1 MQNRRHRFLFA
12 IKRLVP
18 ILLIFL
24 VGSSLVYD
32 RSLATPKLSLTNL
45 PEISLDGVKSLLI
58 VAPHPDD
65 ETLGPGGLIQA
76 ALAKGI
82 QVYVIVVTNG
92 DGQEIAPAALGMG
105 VVPKTA
111 DFVKIG
117 EQRQA
122 ESLKAL
128 QSLGLPAENAFYLSY
143 PDRGTFP
150 MWQAD
155 WNTDCPYY
163 STYTKSTQ
171 SPYPKTYNPNATYC
185 GWDVLKDLR
194 SIIEDHK
201 PDLVVMPHP
210 DDQHPDHLAVSNFT
224 RLAIVLESQ
233 ANPGYQPTMMGYLVH
248 YGYFPEPRGY
258 HPDKS
263 LLPPVPLSGTDYQ
276 WVRYNLSIQEEKTK
290 VVAVADYSSQI
301 HLMEDFLVSFDRT
314 DEPFMQLS
322 IQIVPAL
329 AYTSLPAPV
338 STGGGF
344 NYFEPSRETSRL
356 LIFPGADLIGWK
368 VSRAGDN
375 LLLTAETRGPLMDGI
390 QYRIIIKAPNGTTH
404 NYLLT
409 DPAEHRS
416 YSSFTTQ
423 VSLAELGNP
432 TVLVFSAETTKDV
445 VLDYTAWEF
454 IQLGIP
460 SMVVPTPTQ

>member
-1 MQNRRHRFLFA
+1 M
-12 IKRLVP
+12 KRLVP
-18 ILLIFL
+18 ILLVFL
-24 VGSSLVYD
+24 MGSSLVYD
-32 RSLATPKLSLTNL
+32 RSQAAPKLSLADL
-45 PEISLDGVKSLLI
+45 PDISLDGAKNLLI

-82 QVYVIVVTNG
+82 QVYVVVVTNG

-105 VVPKTA
+105 VVPNTA

-128 QSLGLPAENAFYLSY
+128 QTLGVPAVNAFYLSY
-143 PDRGTFP
+143 PDRGTYP

-155 WNTDCPYY
+155 WNTSCPYY
-163 STYTKSTQ
+163 STYTKATQ
-171 SPYPKTYNPNATYC
+171 SPYPQTYNPNATYC
-185 GWDVLKDLR
+185 GWDVLNDLH
-194 SIIEDHK
+194 SIITNYK

-224 RLAIVLESQ
+224 RLAVALENQ

-258 HPDKS
+258 HPEKS
-263 LLPPVPLSGTDYQ
+263 LLPPIPLTRPDYL
-276 WVRYNLSIQEEKTK
+276 WERYTLSIQEEQTK
-290 VVAVADYSSQI
+290 VVAVAEYASQI

-322 IQIVPAL
+322 MQKVPAL
-329 AYTSLPAPV
+329 AYSSLPAPV

-344 NYFEPSRETSRL
+344 NYYEPSLETSRL
-356 LIFPGADLIGWK
+356 LVFPGADLIGWNI
-368 VSRAGDN
+368 SRAGDN
-375 LLLTAETRGPLMDGI
+375 LLLTAETRGPIMDGI
-390 QYRIIIKAPNGTTH
+390 QYRITIKVPDGTTH
-404 NYLLT
+404 SYALT
-409 DPAEHRS
+409 DPTEHRS
-416 YSSFTTQ
+416 FSSFNTR
-423 VSLAELGNP
+423 VSLADLGNP
-432 TVLVFSAETTKDV
+432 FVLAFSAETSKDV
-445 VLDYTAWEF
+445 VLDHTAWEF
-454 IQLGIP
+454 IQVGTP
-460 SMVVPTPTQ
+460 SVVVPTPTH